1 MAPTKTVVAV
11 LYQALPPPMYGGV
24 SKPPKP
30 GGYRDSGA
38 DVAYTLSR
46 SGTNV
51 LTPVEEPDPANQD
64 HWCFP
69 DTQEGILTALNKG
82 ATHLWANTVLFGEHP
97 LQNSALLTPYE
108 AEVRVIGQ
116 PPLCADQF
124 DDKSFVN
131 DCLRRH
137 GGLTLP
143 KSWTID
149 DPRTLNGDKKAV
161 QKTLDTVLASVKES
175 DCPIVAKP
183 VRGRGSHGVKICRN
197 SVELSEHIANL
208 FDESPRVLVE
218 EYLNGEE
225 GTITI
230 MPPCQGDVPEQEPS
244 DRFTR
249 HWALPPVTR
258 FNHVD
263 GIAPYSG
270 KVAVTLNSRAVA
282 AEEVDADPAYGAI
295 MRECETVAGL
305 LQTRAPLRIDIR
317 RFGPKSRFALFDI
330 NMKPNITGPGR
341 PGRDDQTSLMG
352 LAADSMG
359 WDYATFLKYVLASAP
374 KLGELR
380 NYDSPLL
387 RESWIVHPRCYPGH
401 ETVLSHRSKMQ
412 EAKML

>member
-1 MAPTKTVVAV
+1 M
-11 LYQALPPPMYGGV
+11 
-24 SKPPKP
+24 
-30 GGYRDSGA
+30 
-38 DVAYTLSR
+38 
-46 SGTNV
+46 V
-51 LTPVEEPDPANQD
+51 LTPEEAPDPANQD

-69 DTQEGILTALNKG
+69 DTEEGILCALKKG
-82 ATHLWANTVLFGEHP
+82 ATHLWANTVLFGAHP
-97 LQNSALLTPYE
+97 LQTSALLTPYE

-143 KSWTID
+143 RSWTID
-149 DPRTLNGDKKAV
+149 DPRIEKGDHEAV
-161 QKTLDTVLASVKES
+161 QKTLDTVLAFIKDS
-175 DCPIVAKP
+175 DYPIVAKP

-197 SVELSEHIANL
+197 STELSEHAAHL

-230 MPPCQGDVPEQEPS
+230 MPPSHEGFPGQEPS
-244 DRFTR
+244 DHFTR

-270 KVAVTLNSRAVA
+270 KVAVTVNSRAVT
-282 AEEVDADPAYGAI
+282 AEEVGADPAYGAI
-295 MRECETVAGL
+295 MRECETVASL

-330 NMKPNITGPGR
+330 NMKPVCMILCDEKRSVFSWTNVGVCR
-341 PGRDDQTSLMG
+341 TSLG
-352 LAADSMG
+352 QAAQGGMTRQ
-359 WDYATFLKYVLASAP
+359 A
-374 KLGELR
+374 
-380 NYDSPLL
+380 
-387 RESWIVHPRCYPGH
+387 
-401 ETVLSHRSKMQ
+401 
-412 EAKML
+412 